1 MWRTRTFGV
10 TKSNNNQ
17 VAANQTTT
25 VRGTAP
31 ELEAMLDRSVIH
43 IDSAPTVAEAID
55 VSKRFG
61 ASQAI
66 RDVSLTISA
75 GESRALVGR
84 NGAGKSTL
92 VAMLTGMI
100 APDSGRIRLAGQDA
114 PGINDPQKWRDRV
127 ACVYQRSTLIPDLT
141 VAENLFLNS
150 HPTRTSGWINWSRLR
165 REAKRV
171 LEEWG
176 LEVDVN
182 KEAGTLS
189 VENRHIVEIA
199 RALRQGT
206 RFIVLDEPT
215 AELEGR
221 EASRLFARIMHLQKS
236 GVAFLYISH
245 YLEEIYEIC
254 DSATVLRDGEVVAS
268 GPLAEMPKERIV
280 SAMVGDIGRSK
291 SDWQSSAAASTSSP
305 PCLEVRN
312 LSFHGLLQNVSFTVS
327 AGECVG
333 LAGLLGS
340 GKEVVGDAIAG
351 LVRPSA
357 GAILVCGRRLPF
369 GQVSAAQSLGV
380 GYVPRDRRARG
391 LLPQLSVAENITV
404 TIAKKLGVAGLILPH
419 ERDRHATELVQ
430 SLEIVASSLEQP
442 ISQLSGG
449 NQQKAVLGRALAA
462 APKLLV
468 LAHPTQGVDI
478 ASKEAL
484 FGIIDKARTGGT
496 AVLIVSDDLD
506 ELIVCSRVLV
516 LFKGKLRTELGA
528 PWQDETLVAA
538 IEGV

>member
-1 MWRTRTFGV
+1 VAT
-10 TKSNNNQ
+10 NQ
-17 VAANQTTT
+17 ITV

-31 ELEAMLDRSVIH
+31 EPEVMLDRSAMH
-43 IDSAPTVAEAID
+43 IDSTPAVAEAAD

-66 RDVSLTISA
+66 RNVSLTISA

-92 VAMLTGMI
+92 VAMLTGVI
-100 APDSGRIRLAGQDA
+100 APDSGRIRLAGKDA
-114 PGINDPQKWRDRV
+114 PGINEPQKWRDRV
-127 ACVYQRSTLIPDLT
+127 ACVYQKSTLIPDLT

-150 HPTRTSGWINWSRLR
+150 HPTWASGCINWSKLR
-165 REAKRV
+165 REAERV

-182 KEAGTLS
+182 AEAGTLS

-206 RFIVLDEPT
+206 RFIILDEPT

-221 EASRLFARIMHLQKS
+221 EASRLFARITHLQKS

-280 SAMVGDIGRSK
+280 SAMVGDIGRSN
-291 SDWQSSAAASTSSP
+291 SHCRSSITVGTFSP

-312 LSFHGLLQNVSFTVS
+312 LSFPGLLQNVSFTVS
-327 AGECVG
+327 GGECVG

-351 LVRPSA
+351 LVRPSS
-357 GAILVCGRRLPF
+357 GEILVGGCRLPF
-369 GQVSAAQSLGV
+369 GQVSVAQSLGV
-380 GYVPRDRRARG
+380 GYVPRDRRGRG
-391 LLPQLSVAENITV
+391 ILPQLSVAENITV
-404 TIAKKLGVAGLILPH
+404 TIAKHLGRAGLIFPH
-419 ERDRHATELVQ
+419 ERDRQAKQLVQ
-430 SLEIVASSLEQP
+430 SLEIVASSIEQP

-449 NQQKAVLGRALAA
+449 NQQKTVLGRALAA
-462 APKLLV
+462 SPKLLV

-484 FGIIDKARTGGT
+484 FGIIDKARVKGT
-496 AVLIVSDDLD
+496 AVLIVSDELD
-506 ELIVCSRVLV
+506 ELIVCNRVLV
-516 LFKGKLRTELGA
+516 LFKGKLQVELGA
-528 PWQDETLVAA
+528 PWQDEKLVAA
-538 IEGV
+538 IEGI

>member
-1 MWRTRTFGV
+1 MAVNRPP
-10 TKSNNNQ
+10 
-17 VAANQTTT
+17 T
-25 VRGTAP
+25 VRGAAR
-31 ELEAMLDRSVIH
+31 ELDRSAVD
-43 IDSAPTVAEAID
+43 IDLAPAVGEAVD

-127 ACVYQRSTLIPDLT
+127 ACVYQRSTIIPDLT

-171 LEEWG
+171 LEKWG

-182 KEAGTLS
+182 EEAGTVS
-189 VENRHIVEIA
+189 GEKRHIVGIA
-199 RALRQGT
+199 ERLRQGT
-206 RFIVLDEPT
+206 RFIILDEPT

-268 GPLAEMPKERIV
+268 GPLPEMPKERIV
-280 SAMVGDIGRSK
+280 SAMV
-291 SDWQSSAAASTSSP
+291 
-305 PCLEVRN
+305 
-312 LSFHGLLQNVSFTVS
+312 
-327 AGECVG
+327 
-333 LAGLLGS
+333 
-340 GKEVVGDAIAG
+340 
-351 LVRPSA
+351 
-357 GAILVCGRRLPF
+357 
-369 GQVSAAQSLGV
+369 
-380 GYVPRDRRARG
+380 
-391 LLPQLSVAENITV
+391 
-404 TIAKKLGVAGLILPH
+404 
-419 ERDRHATELVQ
+419 
-430 SLEIVASSLEQP
+430 
-442 ISQLSGG
+442 
-449 NQQKAVLGRALAA
+449 
-462 APKLLV
+462 
-468 LAHPTQGVDI
+468 
-478 ASKEAL
+478 
-484 FGIIDKARTGGT
+484 
-496 AVLIVSDDLD
+496 
-506 ELIVCSRVLV
+506 
-516 LFKGKLRTELGA
+516 
-528 PWQDETLVAA
+528 
-538 IEGV
+538 

>member
-1 MWRTRTFGV
+1 
-10 TKSNNNQ
+10 
-17 VAANQTTT
+17 VAANQNTV
-25 VRGTAP
+25 VRGRP
-31 ELEAMLDRSVIH
+31 LELDAMPDRSAIQ
-43 IDSAPTVAEAID
+43 INSAPPVAEAVD

-61 ASQAI
+61 ASQAL
-66 RDVSLTISA
+66 RNVSLNVSA

-92 VAMLTGMI
+92 VAMLTGMM
-100 APDSGRIRLAGQDA
+100 APDSGRICLAGQDA
-114 PGINDPQKWRDRV
+114 PGVHEPQKWRDRV
-127 ACVYQRSTLIPDLT
+127 ACVYQKSTLIPDLT

-150 HPTRTSGWINWSRLR
+150 HPASASGWINWSKLR

-182 KEAGTLS
+182 AEAGTLS

-206 RFIVLDEPT
+206 RFIILDEPT

-221 EASRLFARIMHLQKS
+221 EAARLFARITHLQKS

-254 DSATVLRDGEVVAS
+254 DSATVLRDGQMVAT
-268 GPLAEMPKERIV
+268 GPLVEMPKERVV
-280 SAMVGDIGRSK
+280 SAMVGETGRGK
-291 SDWQSSAAASTSSP
+291 SRCRSSVALVPSSP

-312 LSFHGLLQNVSFTVS
+312 LSFHGLVQSVSFSV
-327 AGECVG
+327 APGECVG
-333 LAGLLGS
+333 LTGLLGS

-357 GAILVCGRRLPF
+357 GEISVGGCRLPF

-404 TIAKKLGVAGLILPH
+404 TIADKLGFAGLISPR
-419 ERDRHATELVQ
+419 ERDRQATQLIQ
-430 SLEIVASSLEQP
+430 SLEIVASSIEQP

-449 NQQKAVLGRALAA
+449 NQQKAVFGRALAA
-462 APKLLV
+462 LPKLLV

-484 FGIIDKARTGGT
+484 FSIIDRARTKGM

-506 ELIVCSRVLV
+506 ELVVCNRVLV
-516 LFKGKLRTELGA
+516 LFRGKLQAELSA
-528 PWQDETLVAA
+528 PWQDEKLVAA

>member
-1 MWRTRTFGV
+1 V
-10 TKSNNNQ
+10 AVNQ
-17 VAANQTTT
+17 PTTDHGGA
-25 VRGTAP
+25 R
-31 ELEAMLDRSVIH
+31 ELGAGLDRSAVDIELTPA
-43 IDSAPTVAEAID
+43 IGEAVD

-66 RDVSLTISA
+66 RNVSLTISA

-92 VAMLTGMI
+92 VAMLTGVI

-114 PGINDPQKWRDRV
+114 PGIDDRQKWRDRV
-127 ACVYQRSTLIPDLT
+127 ACVYQKSTLVPDLT

-150 HPTRTSGWINWSRLR
+150 HPTWASRWIDWGRLR
-165 REAKRV
+165 REAERV

-176 LEVDVN
+176 LEVDVEA
-182 KEAGTLS
+182 EAGTLS

-199 RALRQGT
+199 KALRQGT
-206 RFIVLDEPT
+206 RFIILDEPT

-221 EASRLFARIMHLQKS
+221 EVSRLFARITHLRQA

-268 GPLAEMPKERIV
+268 GSLAEMTKERIV
-280 SAMVGDIGRSK
+280 SAMVGDIGRNISK
-291 SDWQSSAAASTSSP
+291 RRSSVAADSVSL

-312 LSFHGLLQNVSFTVS
+312 LGFHGLVKNVSLTVS

-333 LAGLLGS
+333 LTGLLGS

-357 GAILVCGRRLPF
+357 GEILVDDRRLPL
-369 GQVSAAQSLGV
+369 GRVSAAQSLGV
-380 GYVPRDRRARG
+380 GYVPRDRRGRG

-404 TIAKKLGVAGLILPH
+404 TIANKLGFAGLIFPR
-419 ERDRHATELVQ
+419 ERDRHATRLVQ
-430 SLEIVASSLEQP
+430 SLEIVLSSIEQP
-442 ISQLSGG
+442 IAQLSGG
-449 NQQKAVLGRALAA
+449 NQQKSVLGRALAA
-462 APKLLV
+462 SPKLLV
-468 LAHPTQGVDI
+468 LVHPTQGVDI

-484 FGIIDKARTGGT
+484 FGIIDKARTKGT

-506 ELIVCSRVLV
+506 ELVVCNRVLV
-516 LFKGKLRTELGA
+516 LFKGELQVELDA
-528 PWQDETLVAA
+528 PWRDDELVAA
-538 IEGV
+538 IEGL

>member
-1 MWRTRTFGV
+1 MWRTRTFGA
-10 TKSNNNQ
+10 TKSSSNQ

-31 ELEAMLDRSVIH
+31 ELDAMLDRSAIH

-55 VSKRFG
+55 LSKRFG

-182 KEAGTLS
+182 EEAGTLS

-206 RFIVLDEPT
+206 RFIILDEPT

-221 EASRLFARIMHLQKS
+221 EVSRLFARIMHLQKS

-254 DSATVLRDGEVVAS
+254 DSTTVLRDGEVVAS

-280 SAMVGDIGRSK
+280 SAMVGEIGRSK
-291 SDWQSSAAASTSSP
+291 SKCRSAFAAAIRSP
-305 PCLEVRN
+305 ACLEVRN
-312 LSFHGLLQNVSFTVS
+312 LSFPGQLQNVSFTIS

-340 GKEVVGDAIAG
+340 GKEAVGDAIAG
-351 LVRPSA
+351 LARPSA
-357 GAILVCGRRLPF
+357 GEIFVCGCRLPF
-369 GQVSAAQSLGV
+369 GQVSAAQRLGV

-404 TIAKKLGVAGLILPH
+404 MIAKKLGFAGLILPR

-430 SLEIVASSLEQP
+430 SLEIVASSVEQP
-442 ISQLSGG
+442 IAQLSGG
-449 NQQKAVLGRALAA
+449 NQQKTVLGRALAA
-462 APKLLV
+462 SPKLLV

-516 LFKGKLRTELGA
+516 LFKGKLQVELGA
-528 PWQDETLVAA
+528 PWEDEKLVAA
-538 IEGV
+538 IEGI